1 MYNNA
6 TFIDKQ
12 QLKNLKKIDDWLSE
26 NKYRYDEHM
35 FMELRALISKIEEN
49 GYYYESG
56 EILNFMAMNIM
67 SKKEKI
73 IIIMFVYMDFFVYL

>member
-1 MYNNA
+1 MYNNV

-35 FMELRALISKIEEN
+35 FMELRN
-49 GYYYESG
+49 
-56 EILNFMAMNIM
+56 
-67 SKKEKI
+67 
-73 IIIMFVYMDFFVYL
+73 